1 MKNVDYTKI
10 VLAAISAICTGLGL
24 FGIITTEEA
33 TTLASSGSS
42 AALSVSGL
50 VLLIVKIVK
59 DHKKAKTPE
68 VGGPVEAGTPGPPE
82 LEV

>member
-1 MKNVDYTKI
+1 MKNIDYTKI
-10 VLAAISAICTGLGL
+10 ALAVISAICTGLGL
-24 FGIITTEEA
+24 FGVITTEEA

-50 VLLIVKIVK
+50 VVLIIKIFR

-68 VGGPVEAGTPGPPE
+68 VAGPEAGTTGTPE
-82 LEV
+82 LEVK